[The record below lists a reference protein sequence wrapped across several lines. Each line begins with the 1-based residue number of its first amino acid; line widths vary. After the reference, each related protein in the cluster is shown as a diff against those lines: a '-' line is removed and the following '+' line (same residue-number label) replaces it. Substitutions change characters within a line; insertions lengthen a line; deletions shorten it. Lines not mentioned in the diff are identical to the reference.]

1 MEPKNLTAAEAVA
14 GIVNNAINDEKRGQA
29 FRVHMEELVKNDY
42 VSIDLTIG
50 EWHWSLVA
58 KASHLPELKSLII
71 DSMKEGF
78 QVSHDEEKYEAS
90 KGSFAGYR

>member
-1 MEPKNLTAAEAVA
+1 MTDEEKAERLS
-14 GIVNNAINDEKRGQA
+14 ELRGEA
-29 FRVHMEELVKNDY
+29 WRVHAQQMMAHDY

-71 DSMKEGF
+71 DTMKEGF
-78 QVSHDEEKYEAS
+78 QVSHDEEKYEARN
-90 KGSFAGYR
+90 GNFVGYQ

>member
-1 MEPKNLTAAEAVA
+1 MELKNLTAAEAVA

-29 FRVHMEELVKNDY
+29 FRLHMEEMIKNDY

-50 EWHWSLVA
+50 EWHWSLVG
-58 KASHLPELKSLII
+58 KAAHLPELKSLII
-71 DSMKEGF
+71 DTMKEGF

-90 KGSFAGYR
+90 KGNFVGYR